1 MGRGTSPARA
11 RGASSTGGRGRVTA
25 VATPI
30 SSGVEAA
37 PYRPVYGMHRY
48 FARRPHTV
56 FAHLIEH
63 YTAPGDLVVDPFYGG
78 GVTLVEG
85 ALLGRRVVGF
95 DLNPMAGFITRM
107 ELATFDEADVEAAH
121 TELIGAVAGRINDL
135 FGTQCPSCGSA
146 AAASWFE
153 VSAVVRCDTCSHT
166 ARVSELAKVGP
177 GAWGCPACRSPI
189 RFSVSSETSE
199 ELELV
204 HLRCQ
209 CGYSGNKT
217 PDEQDVALYH
227 RVPGELAEAEARG
240 LFVPPHAIPDCNMQ
254 RESALHKKGIC
265 SFRQLFTPRVLLGW
279 ALLREALGRL
289 PEDETSAWL
298 WFTFSASLRYAN
310 RMVTRN
316 PAWRGDKPLEWAKP
330 GYWLPPVHLEVNVLE
345 QFERR
350 FMSIRRA
357 KAKMPASSRRL
368 QPGTVDNV
376 VAAEADYSVNVESS
390 TSLPLPDGSVDA
402 VITDP
407 PYGSYVHYADLTN
420 FWSVW
425 LPGWLGAG
433 LGELAD
439 TTEEAV
445 VARKRG
451 FPGAKTAVD
460 YAEILYR
467 CFAECRRVLKPGGSL
482 VLTFNNREPRAWVA
496 LLAAATRAG
505 FELAPGGVVFQPG
518 IKVYEH
524 TSQSRRAGS
533 VIGDFIYTFHI
544 APPRARRNRAAKLPS
559 ADEVEAWFIEA
570 CRHVLAA
577 GPVQPRDLFTQ
588 LYMEGQLYL
597 AELARDVGVKNLED
611 LVRVVDELGVFD
623 SHRRQLLE
631 RYFDFSDGFWTLPEP
646 DEAAA

>member
-1 MGRGTSPARA
+1 
-11 RGASSTGGRGRVTA
+11 
-25 VATPI
+25 
-30 SSGVEAA
+30 
-37 PYRPVYGMHRY
+37 MHRY

-63 YTAPGDLVVDPFYGG
+63 YTKPGDLVVDPFYGG

-85 ALLGRRVVGF
+85 ALVGRRVVGF

-107 ELATFDEADVEAAH
+107 ELAPFNEADVAAAH
-121 TELIGAVAGRINDL
+121 AKLLAAVAGRINDL
-135 FGTQCPSCGSA
+135 FATHCPSCDTT
-146 AAASWFE
+146 AAASWLE
-153 VSAVVRCDTCSHT
+153 VSAVVQCGSCRRA

-177 GAWGCPACRSPI
+177 GAWGCPSCRSPI
-189 RFSVSSETSE
+189 RFSVSSESSD
-199 ELELV
+199 ELDLV
-204 HLRCQ
+204 HLQCQ
-209 CGYSGNKT
+209 CGYSGNKA
-217 PDEQDVALYH
+217 PDEQDVALY
-227 RVPGELAEAEARG
+227 RRIPDELAEAEARG
-240 LFVPPHAIPDCNMQ
+240 LFVPPHEIPDCNMQ
-254 RESALHKKGIC
+254 RESALHKKGIRA
-265 SFRQLFTPRVLLGW
+265 FRQLFTPRVLLGW
-279 ALLREALGRL
+279 ALLREALMRL
-289 PEDETSAWL
+289 PQDETSAWL

-350 FMSIRRA
+350 FISIRRA
-357 KAKMPASSRRL
+357 KAKMPPSSGALRG
-368 QPGTVDNV
+368 GTVAHV
-376 VAAEADYSVNVESS
+376 LTAEADYSVNVASS
-390 TSLPLPDGSVDA
+390 TSLPLPDGCVDA

-425 LPGWLGAG
+425 LPESLGVG
-433 LGELAD
+433 LGRLAD

-467 CFAECRRVLKPGGSL
+467 CFGECRRVLKGGGSL
-482 VLTFNNREPRAWVA
+482 VLTFNNREPRAWIA

-505 FELAPGGVVFQPG
+505 FELAPGGIVFQPG

-533 VIGDFIYTFHI
+533 VIGDFIYTFSI
-544 APPRARRNRAAKLPS
+544 APPRARRDRTANLPS
-559 ADEVEAWFIEA
+559 ADEIEAWFIEP
-570 CRHVLAA
+570 CRRVLAA
-577 GPVQPRDLFTQ
+577 GPLRPRDLFTQ

-597 AELARDVGVKNLED
+597 ADLARDVGERNLDE
-611 LVRVVDELGVFD
+611 LVRVVDDLGVFD

-631 RYFDFSDGFWTLPEP
+631 RYFDFREGFWALRTPG
-646 DEAAA
+646 EAAA